1 MAVGGK
7 LARALRLLP
16 LAVVGIALVPWPAPA
31 QTSDAWPSRPLRF
44 ILPFPPGGGTDIL
57 GRLIAER
64 LTASL
69 GQPVVTENRGGAG
82 GNVGAE
88 AAARSAPDGYTI
100 VLVAPSL
107 AISTSLYSKL
117 SYDPVK
123 DFAPISLVATV
134 PNVMVTHP
142 SVPAGTLAEFIRLVK
157 TKPGEMNFGS
167 GGSGTSNHLAGEL
180 FNIVAGVKLVH
191 VPYKGVNLAMN
202 DVLSGQIHLVVI
214 GVPAAA
220 PHIKAGK
227 LRALA
232 LVAPQRAAALPEVP
246 TAAEAGL
253 PNFEVTTWYGILAPA
268 GTPRTIV
275 TRLNAELVKAM
286 HAPDLKERLAAMAT
300 DPATSTPEE
309 FADYIKREIA
319 KWGEVVRQ
327 AGLLLEGFDALGDH
341 GQIEALAHG
350 DDRLGDRLVLEV
362 LRKVADKGA
371 VHLERVDREAL
382 EVRERRVADSEVV
395 DGEPHAH
402 LLDFGEHP
410 ARALGVLDHH
420 ALGELELEQFRPQP
434 GALQRGRDIL
444 DQILVGELARREV
457 HRHVQRRKTF
467 PLPGDVLRASG
478 VQHPFPDRHDEP
490 GL

>member
-1 MAVGGK
+1 M
-7 LARALRLLP
+7 LARALRLLS
-16 LAVVGIALVPWPAPA
+16 LAVLGAALASPASA
-31 QTSDAWPSRPLRF
+31 QTSDAWPSKPLRF

-64 LTASL
+64 MTASL

-117 SYDPVK
+117 GYDAVK
-123 DFAPISLVATV
+123 DFAPVSLVATV

-142 SVPAGTLAEFIRLVK
+142 SVPANTLAEFIRLAK
-157 TKPGEMNFGS
+157 TKPGEMNYGS

-214 GVPAAA
+214 GIPAAA

-232 LVAPQRAAALPEVP
+232 LVAPQRSAALPEVP
-246 TAAEAGL
+246 TVAEAGL

-268 GTPRTIV
+268 GTPRAIV
-275 TRLNAELVKAM
+275 TRLNADLVKIM
-286 HAPDLKERLAAMAT
+286 HSPDLKERLAAMAT

-309 FADYIKREIA
+309 FAEYIKREIV

-327 AGLLLEGFDALGDH
+327 AGL
-341 GQIEALAHG
+341 
-350 DDRLGDRLVLEV
+350 
-362 LRKVADKGA
+362 KAD
-371 VHLERVDREAL
+371 
-382 EVRERRVADSEVV
+382 
-395 DGEPHAH
+395 
-402 LLDFGEHP
+402 
-410 ARALGVLDHH
+410 
-420 ALGELELEQFRPQP
+420 
-434 GALQRGRDIL
+434 
-444 DQILVGELARREV
+444 
-457 HRHVQRRKTF
+457 
-467 PLPGDVLRASG
+467 
-478 VQHPFPDRHDEP
+478 
-490 GL
+490 

>member
-1 MAVGGK
+1 MVG
-7 LARALRLLP
+7 A
-16 LAVVGIALVPWPAPA
+16 ALVPWPAPA
-31 QTSDAWPSRPLRF
+31 QTADGWPNKPLRF

-57 GRLIAER
+57 GRLIADR
-64 LTASL
+64 MTASL

-107 AISTSLYSKL
+107 AISPSLYSKL
-117 SYDPVK
+117 NYDPVK
-123 DFAPISLVATV
+123 DFAPVSLVATV

-142 SVPAGTLAEFIRLVK
+142 SVPANTLAEFIRFAK
-157 TKPGEMNFGS
+157 TKPGGMNFGS

-232 LVAPQRAAALPEVP
+232 LVAPQRASALPEVP
-246 TAAEAGL
+246 TVAEAGL

-268 GTPRTIV
+268 GTPKPIV
-275 TRLNAELVKAM
+275 TRLNAELVKIM
-286 HAPDLKERLAAMAT
+286 HAPEMKDRLATMAT
-300 DPATSTPEE
+300 DPVTGTPEE

-327 AGLLLEGFDALGDH
+327 AGL
-341 GQIEALAHG
+341 
-350 DDRLGDRLVLEV
+350 
-362 LRKVADKGA
+362 KAD
-371 VHLERVDREAL
+371 
-382 EVRERRVADSEVV
+382 
-395 DGEPHAH
+395 
-402 LLDFGEHP
+402 
-410 ARALGVLDHH
+410 
-420 ALGELELEQFRPQP
+420 
-434 GALQRGRDIL
+434 
-444 DQILVGELARREV
+444 
-457 HRHVQRRKTF
+457 
-467 PLPGDVLRASG
+467 
-478 VQHPFPDRHDEP
+478 
-490 GL
+490 